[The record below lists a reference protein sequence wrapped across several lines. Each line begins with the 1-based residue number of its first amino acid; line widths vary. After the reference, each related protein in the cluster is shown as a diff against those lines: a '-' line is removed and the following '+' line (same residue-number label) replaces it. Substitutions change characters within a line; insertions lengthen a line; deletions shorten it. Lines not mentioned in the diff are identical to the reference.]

1 MLKKGDN
8 MKNKEFKTESK
19 RLMDLMINSIYTNK
33 EIFLRE
39 IISNASDAMDKM
51 YYIALTDDN
60 IKFNKEDY
68 YIRISLDKD
77 NRTIRIS
84 DHGIGMTE
92 KELEEN
98 LGTIAKSGSLDFKNE
113 NSKDKDPSYQ
123 IIGQFGVGFYS
134 AFMVAK
140 KIEVLT
146 KSYKEDK
153 AHLWTSF
160 EAEDYSITDSQKDEN
175 GTIITLTLR
184 DNTEDENY
192 DEFLEEYKIR
202 SLVKRYSNYI
212 SYPIKMSVEKKRPAK
227 DSTEE
232 NPKFE
237 SYREDEVLNSMIPLW
252 RKNKNELT
260 EDDYTNFYNE
270 RHLGFDKPL
279 SYLHLNIEGAI
290 AFRAILFIP
299 SQRPFDFYTVDR
311 KKGLELYSNGVMI
324 MENSEDLLPD
334 YLSFVKGVVDSEDI
348 SLNISREM
356 LQNTRELRLIKR
368 SVENK
373 IFEELKR
380 LFKDKREDYIE
391 FFKNFGVILKT
402 GAYENFGQEA
412 DKLKEFFIYK
422 TTKRDFIS
430 LDEYVKDMKPDQNY
444 IYYATGESVD
454 QIKELPQIKTIMDKD
469 YEVLLFDDP
478 IDEFVVK
485 VLRKYS
491 EKEFKSISETE
502 GSSEEKENKDDNST
516 DKKILEN
523 MKEILKDEVVD
534 VRENKNLSGDAA
546 YLSSTGE
553 ISIDM
558 EKTLS
563 HVPGQE
569 AFKAQKVLE
578 INPNHEAFKKLKD
591 FSENDK
597 DKFKL
602 YTELLYNSARLIA
615 GLEINDPVEFSRN
628 IAKLL

>member
-1 MLKKGDN
+1 

-299 SQRPFDFYTVDR
+299 SQRPFDFYNVDR

-422 TTKRDFIS
+422 STKRDFIS

-502 GSSEEKENKDDNST
+502 GSSEEKENKDDNFT